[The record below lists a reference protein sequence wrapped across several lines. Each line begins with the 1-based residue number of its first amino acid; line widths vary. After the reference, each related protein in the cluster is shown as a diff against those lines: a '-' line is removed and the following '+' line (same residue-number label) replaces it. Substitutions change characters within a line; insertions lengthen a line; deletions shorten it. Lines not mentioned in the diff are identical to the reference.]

1 MENKKKNNREEY
13 IILQEKLRELEGKLF
28 STIEKLKIYGYKDSS
43 ENADWTENDKERL
56 KYQSEI
62 NSLRAK
68 IARMNQ
74 EDDKT
79 ITYKILETGE
89 EITVRLTNGEVDA
102 DQGKISR
109 ISPVGMALNDKK
121 IGETVEV
128 KTGQK
133 KYQIQVLNIKEE

>member
-1 MENKKKNNREEY
+1 MEKKEKSNRGEY
-13 IILQEKLRELEGKLF
+13 IILQEKLRELERKLF
-28 STIEKLKIYGYKDSS
+28 STIEKLKMYGYKDSS

-89 EITVRLTNGEVDA
+89 KITVRLTNGEVDA

-109 ISPVGMALNDKK
+109 ISPVGMALKDKK

-133 KYQIQVLNIKEE
+133 KYQIQVLNIKE